1 MNFPTLAVQIL
12 NFRLLATPNFA
23 RMRQQRAKR
32 YRKAM
37 ALYQTTFK
45 FREPYQVLLSSD
57 FLLDAY
63 RFKLNL
69 ASLLERTIQG
79 QLKLSNL
86 FLCLRRG

>member
-1 MNFPTLAVQIL
+1 
-12 NFRLLATPNFA
+12 
-23 RMRQQRAKR
+23 MRQQRAKR

-57 FLLDAY
+57 FLLAAH

-69 ASLLERTIQG
+69 ASLLERTLQG
-79 QLKLSNL
+79 QLKLSTPRAARQPL
-86 FLCLRRG
+86 TSQ